1 MHSIAQDASGMQENF
16 KGGKAMAKKRGY
28 YVRPDGLHETSRT
41 INGKRVV
48 FRGRTDREVDQKILA
63 YQEER
68 QRGRAFPTVAD
79 EWYKEHEQAIRYS
92 TYRVYGFALDRLK
105 AAFPGDIREIKPL
118 DCKRYLTAFEKQ
130 GYAKNTV
137 QIELTV
143 MKQIFRHAVLAGDL
157 DVSPAAE
164 VQHGKHL
171 PRAKRGA
178 LTEEQEQKVAACREG
193 DFWLFGL
200 MLLYTGLRRGEL
212 LALNW
217 QDIDRKAGVIHVNK
231 KINYAYGTPHLEQFL
246 KSDNGL
252 RDVPILDELAEA
264 LPKVDRLGPIFC
276 NDRGEYLSAS
286 QLHQAWRRY
295 CKAAGLTVW
304 DYDESG
310 KPVEIPAITPHC
322 LRHSFATIL
331 YEAGLDPKSAAA
343 LVGDTEQVVQGVY
356 QELRNG
362 KKQTDAAKINAYLE
376 TRKALRAAEM

>member
-1 MHSIAQDASGMQENF
+1 
-16 KGGKAMAKKRGY
+16 MAKKRGY

-63 YQEER
+63 YREE
-68 QRGRAFPTVAD
+68 QKNGRKFPVVAD
-79 EWYKEHEQAIRYS
+79 EWYREHEASIRYS

-105 AAFPGDIREIKPL
+105 TAFPGDIKTIKPIEL
-118 DCKRYLTAFEKQ
+118 KRYLTDFEKD

-137 QIELTV
+137 QIELSV
-143 MKQIFRHAVLAGDL
+143 MKQIFRHAVLAGDI

-193 DFWLFGL
+193 DFWLFAL

-231 KINYAYGTPHLEQFL
+231 KINYAYGAPRLETCL

-252 RDVPILDELAEA
+252 RDVPILDELAKA

-331 YEAGLDPKSAAA
+331 YEAGLDPKAAAA
-343 LVGDTEQVVQGVY
+343 LVGDTEQVVAGVY
-356 QELRNG
+356 QELRSS
-362 KKQTDAAKINAYLE
+362 KRKTDVEKINAFLE
-376 TRKALRAAEM
+376 ARKALQAADM

>member
-1 MHSIAQDASGMQENF
+1 
-16 KGGKAMAKKRGY
+16 MAKEKY
-28 YVRPDGLHETSRT
+28 YKRPDGLYEVSRT
-41 INGKRVV
+41 INGKRVR
-48 FRGRTDREVDQKILA
+48 FRGKTCREVDQRILA

-68 QRGRAFPTVAD
+68 QRGRTFPAVAD

-178 LTEEQEQKVAACREG
+178 LTEEQEAKVEACREG

-200 MLLYTGLRRGEL
+200 MLLYTGMRRGEL

-217 QDIDRKAGVIHVNK
+217 QDIDRKAGVIHVTK
-231 KINYAYGTPHLEQFL
+231 KINYAYGAPHLEEFL

-252 RDVPILDELAEA
+252 RDVPILDELAKA

-331 YEAGLDPKSAAA
+331 YEAGLDPKAAAA
-343 LVGDTEQVVQGVY
+343 LVGDTEQVVAGVY
-356 QELRNG
+356 QELRSS
-362 KKQTDAAKINAYLE
+362 KRKTDVEKINAFLE
-376 TRKALRAAEM
+376 ARKALQAAEI